1 MQAFI
6 TEAQNR
12 PGEFARHA
20 EAIAKRGINVEPFCL
35 GLGDRGGAAFL
46 CHDEQGTRAAL
57 NDAGI
62 GFREVPVLTIS
73 REDKPGAAAGIARQ
87 LANAGVNIQL
97 FAPVDYGQ
105 GRKATVAIGVDKIEE
120 ARKVLSAQLT
130 EWVVPAAVAV

>member
-46 CHDEQGTRAAL
+46 CHDEQGTRSAL

-73 REDKPGAAAGIARQ
+73 LEDKPGAAAGIARQ

-97 FAPVDYGQ
+97 FAPVDGQ